1 MLTSPN
7 TTKPIFQ
14 GDGFSIYNYGSMLPI
29 TGTTREGSKEQ
40 VKIDYGS
47 VFYTLSPWEKEEV
60 FRKCHS
66 VFTAVTQQ
74 AQLFSAMSYT
84 INPSHKIE
92 DKIVEDIKK
101 AEHHLRWANNTS
113 EWIKYALEINKY
125 LKPYSL
131 RFDTDNFKILNFDEA
146 LLWFRKDI
154 RRAVIESSQQVADWV
169 YHPYDGTQ
177 YQDFAKEYL
186 QAMKIHGANA
196 ILTPSQQF
204 DGYRLYPAGSVFE
217 VPQVYMADTN
227 KRLYIQMPY
236 AMNGWSSQQDSRIL
250 TSDFVSFGQYIPS
263 TSTSQGMT
271 PLDALVT
278 LVTTEL
284 NTDLMIMEESNFEK
298 PPQWVVFVVDDGF
311 DVPNSI
317 GAFEKVDMAEI
328 ERTEE
333 ALNAKKKDKA
343 VKVLK
348 SMGKQATPINI
359 GKEAIIPTLQAQLEK
374 IESIVYRAFGS
385 TPNEQGQQ
393 DGSALAKGNSE
404 AQRTLYY
411 SQAINPVAKALENQM
426 TYEVIKNKFGCKT
439 KYLPNQFPYWQFELQ
454 VHESD
459 MEKYDKAQKAMT
471 LPMTLN
477 EIRTTI
483 LGLDPDSNEGSNR
496 LAIDAQPQTMPDNNQ
511 IMNAVNSLRTR

>member
-1 MLTSPN
+1 MLASPN
-7 TTKPIFQ
+7 DTKPIFQ
-14 GDGFSIYNYGSMLPI
+14 GDGWAIYNYGSMLPL
-29 TGTTREGSKEQ
+29 TGTTRDGSKEQ
-40 VKIDYGS
+40 VKLDYGS

-92 DKIVEDIKK
+92 DKIVEDIRK

-131 RFDTDNFKILNFDEA
+131 RFDTDSFKILNFDEA

-263 TSTSQGMT
+263 TSTSQGMC

-317 GAFEKVDMAEI
+317 GAFEKVDMA
-328 ERTEE
+328 
-333 ALNAKKKDKA
+333 
-343 VKVLK
+343 
-348 SMGKQATPINI
+348 
-359 GKEAIIPTLQAQLEK
+359 
-374 IESIVYRAFGS
+374 
-385 TPNEQGQQ
+385 
-393 DGSALAKGNSE
+393 
-404 AQRTLYY
+404 
-411 SQAINPVAKALENQM
+411 
-426 TYEVIKNKFGCKT
+426 
-439 KYLPNQFPYWQFELQ
+439 
-454 VHESD
+454 
-459 MEKYDKAQKAMT
+459 
-471 LPMTLN
+471 
-477 EIRTTI
+477 
-483 LGLDPDSNEGSNR
+483 
-496 LAIDAQPQTMPDNNQ
+496 
-511 IMNAVNSLRTR
+511 

>member
-1 MLTSPN
+1 MLESPN
-7 TTKPIFQ
+7 EIKPIFQ
-14 GDGFSIYNYGSMLPI
+14 NDGFAIYNYGSMIPQA
-29 TGTTREGSKEQ
+29 GTNRQGEKQ
-40 VKIDYGS
+40 NVKLDYGA
-47 VFYTLSPWEKEEV
+47 VFYTLSPWDREEV

-84 INPSHKIE
+84 ITPSHKIE
-92 DKIVEDIKK
+92 DKIVSDIRKL
-101 AEHHLRWANNTS
+101 EYQLRWAQNHN
-113 EWIKYALEINKY
+113 EWLRYALDIYKY

-131 RFDTDNFKILNFDEA
+131 RFDLNEYKMLNFDEA
-146 LLWFRKDI
+146 LLWFKKDI
-154 RRAVIESSQQVADWV
+154 RRAVTESSQQVYDWV

-196 ILTPSQQF
+196 ILTPSLQF
-204 DGYRLYPAGSVFE
+204 DGYRLYPAGSVYE
-217 VPQVYMADTN
+217 VPQIYMADMN

-236 AMNGWSSQQDSRIL
+236 SMNGWTSQQDAIIL
-250 TSDFVSFGQYIPS
+250 SSDFVSFGQYIPS
-263 TSTSQGMT
+263 TSTSQGMC

-284 NTDLMIMEESNFEK
+284 NTDLMVMEESNFEK

-311 DVPNSI
+311 DVPSSI
-317 GAFEKVDMAEI
+317 GAFEKVDTAEI
-328 ERTEE
+328 IRTEE
-333 ALNAKKKDKA
+333 ALNAKKKNKA

-348 SMGKQATPINI
+348 SMGKTATPINI
-359 GKEAIIPTLQAQLEK
+359 GREQIIPTLQASLEK

-385 TPNEQGQQ
+385 TPNEQGIQ

-411 SQAINPVAKALENQM
+411 SQAINPIAKTLENQM
-426 TYEVIKNKFGCKT
+426 TYEVIKNKFGCKS
-439 KYLPNQFPYWQFELQ
+439 KYLPNTFPYWQFELQ

-459 MEKYDKAQKAMT
+459 MERFDKAQKAMT
-471 LPMTLN
+471 LPMKLN
-477 EIRTTI
+477 EIRTMI
-483 LGLDPDSNEGSNR
+483 LGLDPDESESANR
-496 LAIDAQPQTMPDNNQ
+496 LAVDAQVQTMPDNNQ
-511 IMNAVNSLRTR
+511 LMASINSLRNK